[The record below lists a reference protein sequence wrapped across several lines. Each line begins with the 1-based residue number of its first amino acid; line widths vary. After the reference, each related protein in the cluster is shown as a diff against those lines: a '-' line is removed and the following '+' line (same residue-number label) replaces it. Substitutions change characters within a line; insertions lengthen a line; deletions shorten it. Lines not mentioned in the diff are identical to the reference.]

1 VRKIPWTKHTWVA
14 QAESRLSSHPKLRG
28 FEKTLSPGARA
39 DFDKNLD
46 AMRQKH
52 NLEMFSFPTE
62 LLQDSDYY
70 DFVYHTQQ
78 GREKFSKLMGLWISY
93 YFQAATPSPSDTGS
107 AEPK

>member
-1 VRKIPWTKHTWVA
+1 MFKIYVMRVFSVFLLFSLFTL
-14 QAESRLSSHPKLRG
+14 LSCNDGDIITVSL
-28 FEKTLSPGARA
+28 

-70 DFVYHTQQ
+70 DFVHHTQQ
-78 GREKFSKLMGLWISY
+78 GREKLSKLMGLWIAD
-93 YFQAATPSPSDTGS
+93 YFQAATASPSDTGS